1 MPGKV
6 QAYVEMANETAAS
19 ITQDAEAWMQFLRH
33 SARFYK
39 YSFNDQLL
47 IYAQRPEATAC
58 ASYEIWN
65 NTMHR
70 YIRRGSR
77 GIALLSPTD
86 NGMQLRYVFDVADTG
101 ELLHSHPVEIWRME
115 DRHTNAVN
123 TALDNAFSPL
133 GMNNLRDRL
142 KMTRFVQEGH
152 STEEIA
158 ERLRA
163 EFGGDLPSLP
173 VMVNDVQREV
183 PWTDAANALNRLVWD
198 NQFYTE
204 EEQEHLNDSNPVAV
218 REDLTGDSI
227 ANDEAVD
234 PEALELFLWKAP
246 LSIDK
251 VTGS

>member
-101 ELLHSHPVEIWRME
+101 
-115 DRHTNAVN
+115 
-123 TALDNAFSPL
+123 
-133 GMNNLRDRL
+133 
-142 KMTRFVQEGH
+142 
-152 STEEIA
+152 
-158 ERLRA
+158 
-163 EFGGDLPSLP
+163 
-173 VMVNDVQREV
+173 
-183 PWTDAANALNRLVWD
+183 
-198 NQFYTE
+198 
-204 EEQEHLNDSNPVAV
+204 
-218 REDLTGDSI
+218 
-227 ANDEAVD
+227 
-234 PEALELFLWKAP
+234 
-246 LSIDK
+246 
-251 VTGS
+251 